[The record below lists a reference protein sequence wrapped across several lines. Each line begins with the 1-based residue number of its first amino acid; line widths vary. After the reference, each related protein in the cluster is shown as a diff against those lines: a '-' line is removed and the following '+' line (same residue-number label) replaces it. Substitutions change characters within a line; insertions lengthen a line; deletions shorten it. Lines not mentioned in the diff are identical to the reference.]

1 MKLLRIG
8 SNGNEKPAALDKNGK
23 IRDISSIVSDLEPRT
38 LNFKNISTLQETNLS
53 DLPEISSNER
63 IGSCVTNPGKFIAIG
78 LNYSDHAAETG
89 AEPPTEPIVFMKA
102 TSCISGPNDNSFLVN
117 RFNDFWSSC
126 SNRTD

>member
-23 IRDISSIVSDLEPRT
+23 IRDISSILSDLEPRT
-38 LNFKNISTLQETNLS
+38 LNFKNISKLQETNLS

-63 IGSCVTNPGKFIAIG
+63 IGSCVANPGKFIAIG

-102 TSCISGPNDNSFLVN
+102 TSCISGPNDNIELVSGSKKL
-117 RFNDFWSSC
+117 DLSLIHI
-126 SNRTD
+126 